1 MFPNLYYVI
10 EGLTGWSPPEFF
22 RVIQTFGLLMGIAFL
37 VADYFLYLELRRK
50 TREGLIAPTKRV
62 TWIGKGP
69 TFNDLIGPL
78 ILGFILGFKG
88 VYAYLNYSTFVNNPQ
103 EVILSGLGSFPGG
116 IIVAALFAGYKWWQ
130 LKRSQLEQPKKIEE
144 LVYAHQ
150 QTGDFVVICAIAGV
164 VGAKLFS
171 VFETWEA
178 FLNDPAGVFFS
189 GSGLNFYGGFIVAAF
204 VGIWYARKLNI
215 KPLYLMDAV
224 APALMI
230 GYGVGRLGCHFSG
243 DGDWGIE
250 NTNPMPAWL
259 SFLPEWVWA
268 YDYPNNVIREGVPI
282 EGCETTYCFRL
293 DPPVYPTPI
302 YETAMAIV
310 ITGFLWLMRRRIKIH
325 GVIFFMYLSLQ
336 AVERFL
342 IEKIR
347 VNERYNVFGID
358 STQAEFI
365 AVLLFLT
372 GIAGMIYLY
381 NNHRKKQK
389 VSA

>member
-1 MFPNLYYVI
+1 MFPNLYYAI

-22 RVIQTFGLLMGIAFL
+22 RVIQTFGLLMGVAFL
-37 VADYFLYLELRRK
+37 VAGYFLYLELKRK
-50 TREGLIAPTKRV
+50 SREGLIPPVKKV
-62 TWIGKGP
+62 TWIGNAP
-69 TFNDLIGPL
+69 TFNDLIGPI

-88 VYAYLNYSTFVNNPQ
+88 VYVWFNYTTFVNNPQ
-103 EVILSGLGSFPGG
+103 EVILSGIGSFPGG
-116 IIVAALFAGYKWWQ
+116 LIVAALFVAYRWWQ
-130 LKRSQLEQPKKIEE
+130 LKKDQLEQPKKIEE

-150 QTGDFVVICAIAGV
+150 QTGDFVVVCAIAGV
-164 VGAKLFS
+164 AGAKLFS

-178 FLNDPAGVFFS
+178 FMNDPAGVFFS
-189 GSGLNFYGGFIVAAF
+189 GSGLNFYGGFIVAAI
-204 VGIWYARKLNI
+204 VGIWYARKMKV

-230 GYGVGRLGCHFSG
+230 GYGVGRLGCHFAG
-243 DGDWGIE
+243 DGDWGIV
-250 NTNPMPAWL
+250 NTAPMPAWL
-259 SFLPEWVWA
+259 SFLPEWIWA

-282 EGCETTYCFRL
+282 VGCETTYCFRL
-293 DPPVYPTPI
+293 DPPVFPTPI

-310 ITGFLWLMRRRIKIH
+310 ITAFLWLMRRRITIH
-325 GVIFFMYLSLQ
+325 GFLFFMYLSLQ

-365 AVLLFLT
+365 AVLLFLG
-372 GIAGMIYLY
+372 GIAGMVYLY
-381 NNHRKKQK
+381 TKHRKPST
-389 VSA
+389 V